1 MMKTRLYSL
10 FLLPMLTTSIWLMG
24 QNDTL
29 PPELVEATQH
39 MNKLTSDEFAGRGY
53 TKNGHEKAAAYI
65 ASQFEARGLIPMN
78 GESYLQKFYIEINL
92 PEAASLTV
100 NGKPLVIGKDFIVNK
115 FSGSG
120 QIDGKIIDM
129 GYGLHPSVKVEG
141 KIVVI
146 RDGWPTKI
154 ANDSEKQ
161 AQYQNLKRMPQRIGA
176 MLPYQ
181 PLAIV
186 ILQKKLTAGF
196 TREQA
201 QIPILE
207 VNLSA
212 WPRCA
217 RKGSLSV
224 VSNPKRILSQNVVG
238 YIPGTA
244 ENDTAVI
251 ISAHYDHLGQVGTAI
266 FAGANDNASGVSM
279 MLTMFKPM
287 KYRTIFIAFGGEE
300 TGLIGS
306 RFYVEKNPLF
316 PLAQTKFIL
325 NLDLMGNGDEG
336 IVAVGGA
343 ENKTF
348 FEELKRI
355 NEILKAVPIVRA
367 RSNAPNSD
375 HFFFLERGIPGFFV
389 YTLGGP
395 PHYHDVN
402 DTAANLRFSR
412 FTEVRELLM
421 TFLSHI

>member
-129 GYGLHPSVKVEG
+129 GYGLHPSVKAEG
-141 KIVVI
+141 KIIVI

-154 ANDSEKQ
+154 ANDSKKQ

-251 ISAHYDHLGQVGTAI
+251 VSAHYDHLGQVGTAI
-266 FAGANDNASGVSM
+266 FAGANDNASAMVVAMAIAERLQTHTFHHIGVEVFFFDEEERGLVGSWEYV
-279 MLTMFKPM
+279 K
-287 KYRTIFIAFGGEE
+287 AFGIKDF
-300 TGLIGS
+300 IG
-306 RFYVEKNPLF
+306 F
-316 PLAQTKFIL
+316 L
-325 NLDLMGNGDEG
+325 NMELVGMGNQF
-336 IVAVGGA
+336 AVW
-343 ENKTF
+343 
-348 FEELKRI
+348 
-355 NEILKAVPIVRA
+355 P
-367 RSNAPNSD
+367 
-375 HFFFLERGIPGFFV
+375 
-389 YTLGGP
+389 
-395 PHYHDVN
+395 
-402 DTAANLRFSR
+402 
-412 FTEVRELLM
+412 VREEQEGTVLTAFEAVSAHKGIACSRHEQVVM
-421 TFLSHI
+421 NTADHET

>member
-1 MMKTRLYSL
+1 MKTRLYSL

-29 PPELVEATQH
+29 PPELMEATQH

-53 TKNGHEKAAAYI
+53 TKGGHEKAAAYI
-65 ASQFEARGLIPMN
+65 ASQFEAHGLIPMN

-92 PEAASLTV
+92 PEAAALAV
-100 NGKPLVIGKDFIVNK
+100 NGKPLLIGKDFIVNK
-115 FSGSG
+115 FSGPG
-120 QIDGKIIDM
+120 QLEGKIIDM
-129 GYGLHPSVKVEG
+129 GYGLHPSVKAEG

-146 RDGWPTKI
+146 RAGWPSKI

-161 AQYQNLKRMPQRIGA
+161 AKYQNLKRMPQRIGA
-176 MLPYQ
+176 MLPYK
-181 PLAIV
+181 PLAII

-212 WPRCA
+212 WPRCS
-217 RKGSLSV
+217 RKGALSV
-224 VSNPKRILSQNVVG
+224 VSHPKRILSQNVIG
-238 YIPGTA
+238 YIPGTT
-244 ENDTAVI
+244 ENDTAI
-251 ISAHYDHLGQVGTAI
+251 IVSAHYDHLGQIGTAI

-279 MLTMFKPM
+279 MLTMLKPTH
-287 KYRTIFIAFGGEE
+287 YRMIFIAFGGEE

-306 RFYVEKNPLF
+306 RFYVEKSPLF

-336 IVAVGGA
+336 IVAVGGK

-355 NEILKAVPIVRA
+355 NEALKAVPVVRA
-367 RSNAPNSD
+367 RANAPNSD
-375 HFFFLERGIPGFFV
+375 HFFFLERGVPGFFV

-395 PHYHDVN
+395 PHYHDVY
-402 DTAANLRFSR
+402 DTAENLRFSR